1 MNFGQKIKL
10 QRLKSHMTQQQ
21 LAKGICSTS
30 YLSKIEKNHVV
41 PKQEIKDSLF
51 KRLDIQDSLFEID
64 EQAFMHNIQTAYNAV
79 LSIQTKEH
87 ARIAYNTFYSTP
99 ITLKRQQNFY
109 TTNLYLCYFALIAE
123 EPLEK
128 VQHLVNGLL
137 AIKDNFTPY
146 QRFLYY
152 AIYAKFLFKQNQFE
166 EAKAAVFKALKV
178 ISQIDIEDM
187 EYATLLALE
196 GMIHFR
202 QYEHGNAFSRLRK
215 ALDIFLNNH
224 AHEQILTTYN
234 FLGLINLQFGNYDYA
249 LKFLNTGY
257 DYAVQLA
264 KKHHYGQLLQNIGYT
279 YARMQEPKRAIQ
291 YYRQSLKNKKNPMKQ
306 LITMHS
312 LVKEYSKVNQNEQIT
327 KWCNYGLALINEHG
341 LEDEARSYHF
351 HFHIYPMLHNLEDF
365 KPYCLENAIQ
375 HFNTIKDDRNVQ
387 KYALVLAE
395 KYEDLGQYD
404 KAVSYYRLAN
414 KASCSVRAIKA
425 WQDL

>member
-1 MNFGQKIKL
+1 MNIGQKIKL
-10 QRLKSHMTQQQ
+10 QRLKRHMTQQQ

-41 PKQEIKDSLF
+41 PKQEIKNALF

-64 EQAFMHNIQTAYNAV
+64 EQTFMHNIQTAYHAV

-99 ITLKRQQNFY
+99 ISLKNPQNFY
-109 TTNLYLCYFALIAE
+109 TTNLYLCYFSIIAE
-123 EPLEK
+123 EPLEN

-146 QRFLYY
+146 QNFLYH
-152 AIYAKFLFKQNQFE
+152 AIYAKFLFKQNKFE
-166 EAKAAVFKALKV
+166 EAKSAVFKAFKV
-178 ISQIDIEDM
+178 MNIDTIEEI

-196 GMIHFR
+196 GRIHFR
-202 QYEHGNAFSRLRK
+202 QYEHGNAFSRTRK

-224 AHEQILTTYN
+224 AHEQILKTYN
-234 FLGLINLQFGNYDYA
+234 FLGLINLQFGNYEYA

-279 YARMQEPKRAIQ
+279 YARMQESKRAIH
-291 YYRQSLKNKKNPMKQ
+291 YYRQSLKNKKDPMKQ
-306 LITMHS
+306 LITIHS
-312 LVKEYSKVNQNEQIT
+312 LVKEYSKVNQTEQIT
-327 KWCNYGLALINEHG
+327 KWCNYGLALINKHG

-351 HFHIYPMLHNLEDF
+351 HFHIYPMLHDLDDF

-375 HFNTIKDDRNVQ
+375 HFSAIKDDRNVQ

-395 KYEDLGQYD
+395 KYEALENYK
-404 KAVSYYRLAN
+404 KAVSYYHLAN
-414 KASCSVRAIKA
+414 EASFSVRAIKA

>member
-10 QRLKSHMTQQQ
+10 QRLKRHMTQQQ

-41 PKQEIKDSLF
+41 PKQEIKDALF
-51 KRLDIQDSLFEID
+51 KRLDIQDSIFEID
-64 EQAFMHNIQTAYNAV
+64 EQTFMHNIQTAYNAV

-87 ARIAYNTFYSTP
+87 ARIAFNTFYSTP
-99 ITLKRQQNFY
+99 ITLKNQQNFY
-109 TTNLYLCYFALIAE
+109 TTNLYLCYFSLIAE
-123 EPLEK
+123 EPLEN

-146 QRFLYY
+146 QKFLYH
-152 AIYAKFLFKQNQFE
+152 AIYAKFLYKQNQFE
-166 EAKAAVFKALKV
+166 EAKTAVFEAFKV
-178 ISQIDIEDM
+178 ISIVNIEEM

-306 LITMHS
+306 LITIHS
-312 LVKEYSKVNQNEQIT
+312 LVKEYSKVNQNDQIT
-327 KWCNYGLALINEHG
+327 KWCNYGLALISEHD
-341 LEDEARSYHF
+341 LEEEARSYHF
-351 HFHIYPMLHNLEDF
+351 HFHIYPMLHSLEDF

-375 HFNTIKDDRNVQ
+375 HFSSIKDDRNVQ

-395 KYEDLGQYD
+395 KHEEIGQYD
-404 KAVSYYRLAN
+404 KAVGYYRLAN